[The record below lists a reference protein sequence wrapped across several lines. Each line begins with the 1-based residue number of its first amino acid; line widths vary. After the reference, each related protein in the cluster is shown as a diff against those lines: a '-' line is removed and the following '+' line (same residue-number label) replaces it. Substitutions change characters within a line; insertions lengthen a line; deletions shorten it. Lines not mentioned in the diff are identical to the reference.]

1 MFQLKPTGI
10 VCRKETNECDLPEH
24 CTGDSGLCPPDV
36 YKKNG
41 NPCGSNITGS
51 QTGTF
56 SLLFF
61 MNIIIYTH
69 IFKGYCFNGVCP
81 TLTQQCERIW
91 GYGAGSA
98 DKQCFE
104 QFNSKGSINGHC
116 GTDPSGNYLKC
127 EPE

>member
-51 QTGTF
+51 QTGIF

-61 MNIIIYTH
+61 MNIIFIR
-69 IFKGYCFNGVCP
+69 IF
-81 TLTQQCERIW
+81 
-91 GYGAGSA
+91 
-98 DKQCFE
+98 
-104 QFNSKGSINGHC
+104 
-116 GTDPSGNYLKC
+116 LKVTALMVSVRH
-127 EPE
+127 